1 MSVMRPLYNWAV
13 AQAEKPYARWMLF
26 FMALLEACL
35 VPLPPDILLLPMM
48 IAQRKRAFH
57 LAFICTVGSVLG
69 GLVGYGIGALA
80 MATLGEWIVNT
91 YNLQSAFQLFQ
102 ENFQKWGV
110 WIILAKGLTPIPYI
124 LVTIA
129 SGVAHLNLAMFLM
142 SVIIIRSG
150 RFFLEAWL
158 VYRFGESIR
167 EFIERYLTWI
177 SLAVLAAIAL
187 GWYVIAF
194 H

>member
-1 MSVMRPLYNWAV
+1 MSVLRPVYNWAV
-13 AQAEKPYARWMLF
+13 IQAEKPYARWLLF
-26 FMALLEACL
+26 SMALLEACL
-35 VPLPPDILLLPMM
+35 VPLPPDILLIPMM
-48 IAQRKRAFH
+48 IAQRTKAFS
-57 LAFICTVGSVLG
+57 LAALCTVGSVLG

-80 MATLGEWIVNT
+80 MATIGEWVVTT
-91 YNLQSAFQLFQ
+91 YNLQDAFLLFQ
-102 ENFQKWGV
+102 QGFQKWGV

-129 SGVAHLNLAMFLM
+129 SGVAQLNLPVFFI
-142 SVIIIRSG
+142 SIVIIRAG

-158 VYRFGESIR
+158 VHHFGEPIR
-167 EFIERYLTWI
+167 DFIERYLTWI

-194 H
+194 R